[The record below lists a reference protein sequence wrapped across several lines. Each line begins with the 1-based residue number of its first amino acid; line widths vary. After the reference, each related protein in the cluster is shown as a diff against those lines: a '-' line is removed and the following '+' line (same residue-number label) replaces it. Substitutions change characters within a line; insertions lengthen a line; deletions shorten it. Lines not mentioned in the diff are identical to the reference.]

1 MKRRLLITA
10 CSLEIGGI
18 ERSLIG
24 LLDALDYDKYDV
36 DVLLFSRRGEL
47 LELADPRC
55 TVLPENAKLATFL
68 QPVRQVIREG
78 HFLLALARLYAKWK
92 VGRKYPRQDDPRWED
107 GITFA
112 ALQAYWDAS
121 IRFLPK
127 MKQTY
132 DAAIS
137 FMWPHHYVACK
148 VRARKKFAWIHTD
161 HTVAIVDEAK
171 DAAVWSRFDGFC
183 AVSDSVGETFLK
195 VYPQFAGKVTAIEN
209 ALSASFVRR
218 SAEAFVP
225 EDMPEEEGVYR
236 LLSVGRMSYPK
247 AFDRVARVCRI
258 LKDRG
263 VLFRWYIVGYG
274 TLEAQLREQIRE
286 LAVEDC
292 CILLGKKTNPYPYMQ
307 HCDLY
312 LQPSRY
318 EGKAVTVREAQM
330 LAKPVLITD
339 FQTARSQVR
348 DGFDAVI
355 APQDETLLADA
366 IESLLRDADA
376 RARLSENAAR
386 SDYENADSV
395 RALEALMEEDA

>member
-1 MKRRLLITA
+1 MKRKLLITA

-18 ERSLIG
+18 ERSLVG

-36 DVLLFSRRGEL
+36 DVLLFSRKGEL
-47 LELADPRC
+47 LGQADPRC
-55 TVLPENAKLATFL
+55 TVLAESAALATL
-68 QPVRQVIREG
+68 LKPVRQVIREG
-78 HFLLALARLYAKWK
+78 HFLLALARIFAKRQ
-92 VGRKYPRQDDPRWED
+92 VTRRFPRQDDPKWED

-112 ALQAYWDAS
+112 TLQAYWDAS
-121 IRFLPK
+121 IRFLPPLRK
-127 MKQTY
+127 SY

-137 FMWPHHYVACK
+137 FMWPHHYVAYK
-148 VRARKKFAWIHTD
+148 VRAKKKLAWIHTD
-161 HTVAIVDEAK
+161 HTIAIVDEAK

-183 AVSDSVGETFLK
+183 AVSDGVGETFLK
-195 VYPQFAGKVTAIEN
+195 VYPQFRGKVTTVEN
-209 ALSASFVRR
+209 ALSAAFVRR
-218 SAEAFVP
+218 SAEAFEP
-225 EDMPEEEGVYR
+225 EDMPAEPGVFR

-247 AFDRVARVCRI
+247 AFDRAARVCRR

-263 VLFRWYIVGYG
+263 VRFRWYIVGYG
-274 TLEAQLREQIRE
+274 TLEEELRALVRE
-286 LAVEDC
+286 MDVEDC
-292 CILLGKKTNPYPYMQ
+292 CILLGKKTNPYPYML
-307 HCDLY
+307 HCELS

-366 IESLLRDADA
+366 IEALLADPAA
-376 RARLSENAAR
+376 RRRLSENAAQT
-386 SDYENADSV
+386 DYSNAGAV
-395 RALEALMEEDA
+395 RTLEALMEEDT